1 MQKIN
6 EATMAFESLDDSDR
20 IGDWIS
26 VFTGRQYY
34 PIDPRA
40 EEVDILDIAHS
51 LSLLCRYNGHCDRF
65 YSVAE
70 HCIHVSY
77 AVPKEYALEGL
88 LHDAAEAYTSDV
100 PRPLKYCDDLTL
112 FREVEDKNTK
122 VIYEKFKLPYPESPI
137 VKEFDSRMLC
147 NEGYALLS
155 RTDWY
160 KCLEPIPDITINGWL
175 PLEAERRYLERY
187 TELTK

>member
-1 MQKIN
+1 
-6 EATMAFESLDDSDR
+6 MALVSLDDSER

-26 VFTGRQYY
+26 VYTGRQYY

-40 EEVDILDIAHS
+40 SEVDILDIAHS

-77 AVPKEYALEGL
+77 AVPEEYALEGL

-112 FREVEDKNTK
+112 FREVEDKNNR
-122 VIYEKFKLPYPESPI
+122 VIAEKFNLPYPESSV
-137 VKEFDSRMLC
+137 VKHFDSRMLC

-155 RTDWY
+155 NTDWY
-160 KCLEPIPDITINGWL
+160 KCLEPIPDIEIIGWL

-187 TELTK
+187 AELIDK